1 MIHAA
6 VGVSTHSNT
15 ARAALDAGQQ
25 VLQQLGSHPPDWCIV
40 FVTDEH
46 AAFVESMQESLTEV
60 LGTPYVVGC
69 SAAGVLACG
78 KEFEEGPALGL
89 LAVHSDQLRAT
100 PFLFRDAGGH
110 GLTAAT
116 QLGHT
121 CASMAQAS

>member
-15 ARAALDAGQQ
+15 ARAALDAAQQ
-25 VLQQLGSHPPDWCIV
+25 VLQQLGDHQPDWCIV

-46 AAFVESMQESLTEV
+46 AAFLESMQESLTGA

-78 KEFEEGPALGL
+78 QEFEEGPALGL
-89 LAVHSDQLRAT
+89 LGTTSTSRLARA
-100 PFLFRDAGGH
+100 LMSSARGK
-110 GLTAAT
+110 
-116 QLGHT
+116 
-121 CASMAQAS
+121 